1 MGGQGLLRH
10 ARGSLAILNEGP
22 TKLRVKLQGVKG
34 AGGYEYQVTVGSG
47 KPVYA
52 GRFSSTRDN
61 VLTGLVS
68 GTIYAVQVRAQGGN
82 SQFSDWCLPI
92 TIMCT

>member
-1 MGGQGLLRH
+1 MATLQPRFSNPPRPRLRL
-10 ARGSLAILNEGP
+10 SF
-22 TKLRVKLQGVKG
+22 
-34 AGGYEYQVTVGSG
+34 